1 MLLPRYEHAQYFL
14 KTVYAY
20 YPDCQV
26 MTADKTFPITEESY
40 LEAIQLWE
48 NNENIRIAVFGS
60 ACLNQMPKPKSKH
73 IVIMDML
80 LSHTEVARKSAFNKK
95 SKLDL
100 KPAGLAV
107 MLDHH
112 FSQRGPS
119 QGQGR
124 QKYTKPVKHWTN
136 ELY

>member
-1 MLLPRYEHAQYFL
+1 
-14 KTVYAY
+14 
-20 YPDCQV
+20 
-26 MTADKTFPITEESY
+26 MTADKTFPVTEETY

-48 NNENIRIAVFGS
+48 NNENIRIAVFGADS
-60 ACLNQMPKPKSKH
+60 LNHMPKPKSKH

-80 LSHTEVARKSAFNKK
+80 LSHTEVARKSAFNKE

-124 QKYTKPVKHWTN
+124 QKYAKPTEHWTN

>member
-1 MLLPRYEHAQYFL
+1 MLLSRYEHAQYFL
-14 KTVYAY
+14 KTVYPY
-20 YPDCQV
+20 YPDCIV
-26 MTADKTFPITEESY
+26 MTADKTFPVTEESY

-48 NNENIRIAVFGS
+48 NNENIRIVVFGANS
-60 ACLNQMPKPKSKH
+60 LNQMPKPKSKH
-73 IVIMDML
+73 LVIMDML
-80 LSHTEVARKSAFNKK
+80 LSHTEVARKSAFNKE

-124 QKYTKPVKHWTN
+124 QKHAKPVKHWTN